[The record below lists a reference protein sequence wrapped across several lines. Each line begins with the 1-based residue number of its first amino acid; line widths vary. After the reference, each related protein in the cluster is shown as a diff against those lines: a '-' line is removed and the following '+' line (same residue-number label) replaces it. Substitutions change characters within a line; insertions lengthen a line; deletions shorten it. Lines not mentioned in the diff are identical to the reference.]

1 MRKDIIT
8 LAHGSGGKVMQ
19 QLIQEIFLKYFTHPA
34 LTALTDA
41 AILKVEG
48 KNLCF
53 STDAFVVKPLFFPGG
68 DIGKLAFCGTVN
80 DLAVSG
86 AQPLFISCAFILEE
100 GLELSVLEKIL
111 VSMKTVSSKT
121 GIPVV
126 TGDTKVVEKGKVD
139 GLFITTSGVGIRLP
153 GVKLERKDIQPGDKI
168 LVTGPVGDHEIAI
181 LLARGDFQL
190 EISLTSDCAP
200 LHTLTGEM
208 LRMEPSLRFLRDPTR
223 GGLAAVLNEIV
234 SGLNCGFLVDERLI
248 PVRKEVTACCEILGL
263 DPLVLASEGRVVAI
277 VPKEKARALLSKI
290 LKHPL
295 GKGAKII
302 GEVIPD
308 YPGRVVLKT
317 ITGCLR
323 LVEMPVGISRPRIC

>member
-19 QLIQEIFLKYFTHPA
+19 ELIQDIFLKYFTHPA
-34 LTALTDA
+34 LSVLTDA
-41 AILKVEG
+41 AIFKVEG

-86 AQPLFISCAFILEE
+86 ARPLFISCAFILEE

-111 VSMKTVSSKT
+111 ASMKSVSSQT
-121 GIPVV
+121 GIPVI
-126 TGDTKVVEKGKVD
+126 TGDTKVVEKGKAD
-139 GLFITTSGVGIRLP
+139 GLFITTSGVGLRLP
-153 GVKLERKDIQPGDKI
+153 GVKLERKDIQPGDKV
-168 LVTGPVGDHEIAI
+168 LVTGPIGDHEIAI

-190 EISLTSDCAP
+190 EASLTSDCAP
-200 LHTLTGEM
+200 LHTLTEEM

-234 SGLNCGFLVDERLI
+234 SGLNCGFLVEERLI
-248 PVRKEVTACCEILGL
+248 PVRKEVAACCGILGL

-277 VPKEKARALLSKI
+277 VRKEKAQGLLSKI

-317 ITGCLR
+317 ITGSLR